1 MRNVS
6 RAVVQRLGLL
16 MVGLVVGLGLCEAL
30 LRLTLDR
37 VEPVYGDFEVGFS
50 ARPHRELDYPFEE
63 HPGGHYIIHW
73 NNLGL
78 RRDADTAVEK
88 PAGMCRVL
96 VLGDSHTHCTCS
108 NAESYATIA
117 ERTLDAIEP
126 GVQHEVLNAGHGFYS
141 PYQYYRLLQYRL
153 AELAPDAVVVGF
165 YVGNDLL
172 DLLRDEDRPSLSQL
186 PDGQIV
192 EVAPWFVTYEPP
204 AARDSLRIHSQ
215 LYLRLSQ
222 AYSSLVG
229 ITLSRAWM
237 IYEGVR
243 GEGYGPADVLSYVR
257 DFNKV
262 KHLHGGAVAQSVGQ
276 QLYFQHF
283 PHQLETAWRLNAA
296 VLDRFAAFAAAHR
309 TPVVFAPIPTKLGI
323 EPGDVG
329 PLVDA
334 LAAALPSLSPERLR
348 DTDDA
353 YYERL
358 LRQLEKR
365 GLPVLDLRPALRA
378 AAADDRVFYRSDF
391 HLNLRGNAVMGR
403 ALAEWLDAHRAE
415 LLPACHATESERL

>member
-1 MRNVS
+1 
-6 RAVVQRLGLL
+6 
-16 MVGLVVGLGLCEAL
+16 
-30 LRLTLDR
+30 
-37 VEPVYGDFEVGFS
+37 
-50 ARPHRELDYPFEE
+50 
-63 HPGGHYIIHW
+63 
-73 NNLGL
+73 
-78 RRDADTAVEK
+78 
-88 PAGMCRVL
+88 
-96 VLGDSHTHCTCS
+96 
-108 NAESYATIA
+108 
-117 ERTLDAIEP
+117 
-126 GVQHEVLNAGHGFYS
+126 
-141 PYQYYRLLQYRL
+141 
-153 AELAPDAVVVGF
+153 
-165 YVGNDLL
+165 VGNDLL

-262 KHLHGGAVAQSVGQ
+262 KHLHGGAVAQSVGPAA
-276 QLYFQHF
+276 LL
-283 PHQLETAWRLNAA
+283 PALPASARDRLEAQCGRPRPL
-296 VLDRFAAFAAAHR
+296 RPRSRPR
-309 TPVVFAPIPTKLGI
+309 TVRRSCSPPIPTKLGI

-348 DTDDA
+348 DNDDA

-391 HLNLRGNAVMGR
+391 HSTCVATRSWAMRSRSGSTRIAPSSCRPAMQQKVKGYDRNDVTCDRPRPPGRCTGDRGARAPRRGGR
-403 ALAEWLDAHRAE
+403 IPAGRGRHRYE
-415 LLPACHATESERL
+415 TRR